1 MRFGTPIET
10 SFRSFMTVFRA
21 TINNVTDKHMMQETD
36 LDSFHS
42 HKRKKVEAP
51 QNYGFSSVVMP
62 RDGEQGKGGGYG
74 NDDQGGESAEAIML
88 SAGGMSHFIAVVM
101 DDRRHRPR
109 VMPPGSSAQYG
120 PNTDYGRSL
129 TYIKP
134 STKDDKDGGV
144 YMIAPHPDEYVS
156 MRHIDNKKQP
166 KPKTQ
171 QQGQQ
176 GGGSPG
182 GQSRDILNVASD
194 ASGGGQDQEEEYN
207 HHKGDGINTEIRC
220 TKGRIEF
227 RVGDDVVGYY
237 DKDNKRWS
245 FTGEMRLGD
254 DNASH
259 PVYGVNG
266 GKGMTT
272 KTSGSGAVLVTAPQP
287 GPPTSEDV
295 NP

>member
-21 TINNVTDKHMMQETD
+21 TVNSVADKHMMQETD
-36 LDSFHS
+36 IDGFHS
-42 HKRKKVEAP
+42 HKRKNIEAP

-62 RDGEQGKGGGYG
+62 RDGKQGQGGGYG
-74 NDDQGGESAEAIML
+74 NDDIGGEAAEAIML
-88 SAGGMSHFIAVVM
+88 SAGGMSHYIAVMM

-109 VMPPGSSAQYG
+109 TMVPGSSAQYG

-134 STKDDKDGGV
+134 SSKDDKDGGV
-144 YMIAPHPDEYVS
+144 FMIVPHPDEYVS
-156 MRHIDNKKQP
+156 MRHINNKKQP
-166 KPKTQ
+166 KPKAQ
-171 QQGQQ
+171 QPGQQ
-176 GGGSPG
+176 GGSPAP
-182 GQSRDILNVASD
+182 QARDILHVATTAD
-194 ASGGGQDQEEEYN
+194 ADGGQQEQDYN

-220 TKGRIEF
+220 TKDRIEF
-227 RVGDDVVGYY
+227 RVGDTVVGYY
-237 DKDNKRWS
+237 DKGNSRWS

-287 GPPTSEDV
+287 GPATSQDV